1 MVEIVFLGTGGG
13 RIATCYQTRN
23 TGGFLIKTGNIQMH
37 CDPGPGTLNAM
48 KEMNE
53 NPFKTN
59 IIFCSHEHTDHFNDV
74 GLMIECMSNCG
85 TEQRG
90 IFIGKKELT
99 DIFHKKL
106 VEKEVILKPYE
117 TFEFKNIKLT
127 ATPCKHDRNP
137 IGFIL
142 KIKEDVVKKIGYTS
156 DTDFM
161 PQLSDIFD
169 NCNLIIFNCTR
180 PYGKGLSKHLS
191 TDKVINI
198 LNGINIKPEL
208 VVITHFG
215 QKMIDA
221 GPNFEARKIERE
233 TGIRTIAVKDGEKIR
248 F

>member
-1 MVEIVFLGTGGG
+1 
-13 RIATCYQTRN
+13 
-23 TGGFLIKTGNIQMH
+23 
-37 CDPGPGTLNAM
+37 
-48 KEMNE
+48 
-53 NPFKTN
+53 
-59 IIFCSHEHTDHFNDV
+59 
-74 GLMIECMSNCG
+74 MIECMSNCG

-221 GPNFEARKIERE
+221 GPKLLQ
-233 TGIRTIAVKDGEKIR
+233 
-248 F
+248 